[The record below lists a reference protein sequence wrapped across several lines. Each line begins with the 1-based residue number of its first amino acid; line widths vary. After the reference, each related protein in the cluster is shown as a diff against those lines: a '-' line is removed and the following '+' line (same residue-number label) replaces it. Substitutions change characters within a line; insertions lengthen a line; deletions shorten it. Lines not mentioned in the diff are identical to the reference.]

1 MNGTATTPVPL
12 FAPEAVGID
21 NATLSNSSECDPLS
35 QGEIE
40 LYMTLSWWFEGLL
53 QVRKGREEE
62 EKHLLKSTAKKCKAG
77 IRFVLKVH
85 LWE

>member
-12 FAPEAVGID
+12 FAPEAGGID

-53 QVRKGREEE
+53 QVRERGERKRRN
-62 EKHLLKSTAKKCKAG
+62 LS
-77 IRFVLKVH
+77 
-85 LWE
+85 